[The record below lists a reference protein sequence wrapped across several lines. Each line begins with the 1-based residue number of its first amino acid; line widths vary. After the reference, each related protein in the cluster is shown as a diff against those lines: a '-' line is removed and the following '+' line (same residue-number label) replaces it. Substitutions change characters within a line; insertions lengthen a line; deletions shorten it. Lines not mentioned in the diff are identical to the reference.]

1 MSWHGR
7 HVSESWTTAEVQNAL
22 KLMWSLAVALFELAK
37 KANATA
43 PIDGPPAPAVPQ
55 VYLGEQFVNN
65 ITLSDVTFLV
75 ENRKF
80 YAHRIALLA
89 SSDTFR
95 AMFDGHYREKEAST
109 IPIPN
114 IRFCVFEA
122 MMHCIYTGDCPP
134 LIWSTP
140 VGSQR
145 INGHFQWTSAM
156 QTELPPLLMQPVGL
170 LIRVRL

>member
-1 MSWHGR
+1 M
-7 HVSESWTTAEVQNAL
+7 
-22 KLMWSLAVALFELAK
+22 
-37 KANATA
+37 
-43 PIDGPPAPAVPQ
+43 PQ

-122 MMHCIYTGDCPP
+122 MMHCIYTSNCSPI
-134 LIWSTP
+134 IWSLT
-140 VGSQR
+140 V
-145 INGHFQWTSAM
+145 
-156 QTELPPLLMQPVGL
+156 
-170 LIRVRL
+170 

>member
-1 MSWHGR
+1 M
-7 HVSESWTTAEVQNAL
+7 
-22 KLMWSLAVALFELAK
+22 
-37 KANATA
+37 
-43 PIDGPPAPAVPQ
+43 
-55 VYLGEQFVNN
+55 YLGEQFVNN

-122 MMHCIYTGDCPP
+122 MMHCIYTGDCFPCHLGTHCLNSMNEWSLPVYSRHANRAAAMADASIALLVGMSP
-134 LIWSTP
+134 LS
-140 VGSQR
+140 
-145 INGHFQWTSAM
+145 
-156 QTELPPLLMQPVGL
+156 
-170 LIRVRL
+170 